1 MTPPEPDPGRD
12 DVTGFMLRSYADS
25 GHLSFTAPPADVIVR
40 RARRRTTTKLA
51 LSFAAVVA
59 VAAGSIAAITGLGPD
74 PDRDPPIIGPTP
86 TPSVSLS
93 PTPSPPPTPAT
104 TPPSTPPDPSG
115 RSRPASPDNTPS
127 GTGSAPTPVSVRGVD
142 WANATITMTAST
154 GDECLTGRI
163 RFVDGRGGRP
173 GDDAPHIMI
182 APSYYDERAAT
193 FGDLNGDGRDEA
205 VVHGSCLSGPGD
217 EDGSGQVLVVTG
229 RSGQLVGSWV
239 GPVAEVVNDV
249 EVTGERLVISSTKKY
264 AEPEVP
270 VDRTYRW
277 TGTRYVQS

>member
-12 DVTGFMLRSYADS
+12 AVAGFMLRSYADS
-25 GHLSFTAPPADVIVR
+25 GHLSFAAPSADVIVR
-40 RARRRTTTKLA
+40 RARRRTRTKVA

-59 VAAGSIAAITGLGPD
+59 VAAGSIATITRLGPD

-86 TPSVSLS
+86 TPSVSVS
-93 PTPSPPPTPAT
+93 PTPAPPPTPGT
-104 TPPSTPPDPSG
+104 TSPSTPP
-115 RSRPASPDNTPS
+115 PDRRTPS
-127 GTGSAPTPVSVRGVD
+127 RSSSPTGTPSATGSAPTPLSVRGVD
-142 WANATITMTAST
+142 WANATITMTASA

-163 RFVDGRGGRP
+163 RFVDGRGGQP
-173 GDDAPHIMI
+173 GDAPHIRI
-182 APSYYDERAAT
+182 SSSYDEGGAT

-205 VVHGSCLSGPGD
+205 VVYGSCLAGAGD
-217 EDGSGQVLVVTG
+217 EDASGQVLVVTG

-239 GPVAEVVNDV
+239 GPVAEVVDDV
-249 EVTGERLVISSTKKY
+249 EVTGGRLVISSTKKY

-277 TGTRYVQS
+277 TGTRYAQS

>member
-12 DVTGFMLRSYADS
+12 DVTAFTLRSYADS
-25 GHLSFTAPPADVIVR
+25 GHLSFAAPSADVIVR
-40 RARRRTTTKLA
+40 RARRRARTKVV

-59 VAAGSIAAITGLGPD
+59 VAAGGIAGITGLGPD
-74 PDRDPPIIGPTP
+74 PDRDPPVIGPTP

-93 PTPSPPPTPAT
+93 PAPTPPPTPAT
-104 TPPSTPPDPSG
+104 TSPSTPPDPPTNS
-115 RSRPASPDNTPS
+115 RSASAGGTPD
-127 GTGSAPTPVSVRGVD
+127 GTGSAPAPVNVRGVD

-173 GDDAPHIMI
+173 GDAPHIRI
-182 APSYYDERAAT
+182 SPSYQDEGAAT

-205 VVHGSCLSGPGD
+205 VVYGSCLAGFGD
-217 EDGSGQVLVVTG
+217 EDASGQVLVVTG

-239 GPVAEVVNDV
+239 GPVAEVVDDV
-249 EVTGERLVISSTKKY
+249 TITGGRLVIASTEKY